1 MKCPKCGTENPDN
14 AQICRSCGYVPKSD
28 AADKPVAKPKTSR
41 LAIAS
46 LVLSIFGLFT
56 FLITA
61 VLSIA
66 LGITS
71 LCRIK
76 KHKPELKGKCI
87 AVTGIIISVASIV
100 IFTGIFVLWNIDAD
114 PIPDDYTIADLRSAP
129 PECARSYELLMSLSE
144 EQECPPDA
152 PKIGLSEQDVN
163 TIEQLN
169 EVIKEGDYSKITDV
183 LEANADNIKQA
194 WKNAQKGRDIIS
206 ELNTF
211 PEIADLTEPDLE
223 ADIGFLRNFKYLV
236 HLYQAYICLQT
247 EQGNSQIAVNKLV
260 KLDSVFR
267 KLSINARSTLVKL
280 VCIAGLTKGIMAANF
295 IVNNP
300 QTSPK
305 SLEILAEHF
314 KPFTREQT
322 SLQNSIISEYL
333 ACKKALDTYFGRH
346 VMRTPMLKR
355 NSTFRLAK
363 NICDNLLDIMQ
374 ESPESKNSQLSV
386 WPVIHLNWMPVSL
399 DSEHRLPWYYTCYN
413 PVGSVLVQIVAP
425 SYERIFQIKTR
436 LQIHSDLLQIV
447 LNKRL
452 GKQVSLKARAY
463 GDEYIIDVEKKR
475 IFSPGPDG
483 EADTKDDIK
492 LTINPEV
499 LNLTD

>member
-1 MKCPKCGTENPDN
+1 MKCPKCGTENPDD

-87 AVTGIIISVASIV
+87 AVTGIIISAVSILV
-100 IFTGIFVLWNIDAD
+100 FVSVFVLWSLDAP
-114 PIPDDYTIADLRSAP
+114 PISDDYTIADLRSAP
-129 PECARSYELLMSLSE
+129 PECNRSYELLMSLSE

-163 TIEQLN
+163 TIEQVN
-169 EVIKEGDYSKITDV
+169 EVIKESDYSKITET
-183 LEANADNIKQA
+183 LKANADSINQA
-194 WKNAQKGRDIIS
+194 WENAKKGRDVIN

-211 PEIADLTEPDLE
+211 PEMADLTEPDLDVE
-223 ADIGFLRNFKYLV
+223 MKLLRNLRHLV
-236 HLYQAYICLQT
+236 YLYQAYVYLQT
-247 EQGNSQIAVNKLV
+247 EQGKTQIAVNELIE
-260 KLDSVFR
+260 LDSVFR
-267 KLSINARSTLVKL
+267 KLSVNVRPMVTKL
-280 VCIAGLTKGIMAANF
+280 VCIAGLANNIFTANF

-333 ACKKALDTYFGRH
+333 ACKKALDTYLGRH

-413 PVGSVLVQIVAP
+413 PVGSVIVQIVAP

-483 EADTKDDIK
+483 EADTKDGR
-492 LTINPEV
+492 LR
-499 LNLTD
+499 